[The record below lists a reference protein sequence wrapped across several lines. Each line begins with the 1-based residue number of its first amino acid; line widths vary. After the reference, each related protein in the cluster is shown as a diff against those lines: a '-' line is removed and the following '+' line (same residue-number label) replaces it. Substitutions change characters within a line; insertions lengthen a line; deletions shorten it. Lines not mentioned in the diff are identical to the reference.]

1 MDFYQ
6 INLVAFVLLNGSM
19 VYRQYRQDKRVE
31 LSEKIQEFDA
41 ENDTES
47 DEGHIAKVDLA
58 PAASSAKHFTNIFFP
73 VYVLV
78 WGADWLQGPFIYTL
92 YKDEKKLS
100 EESVARLFTT
110 GFLAGAVS
118 ALFVGSLADKFGR
131 KNACLAFCA
140 ITTLS
145 CLSVLSNNI
154 SVLFAGRALGGLGT
168 TLMYTVFEAWM
179 VTEYNQRG
187 LERTSLKL
195 STIFGRMITLSS
207 VVAVLAGLV
216 GQVLVSWTGT
226 KCAPFVASIC
236 CLAPASL
243 IISRKWV
250 SPDQPSKQLHLMLD
264 LQSENFGDSGAP
276 KEKKDSLKLLLGG
289 RSTPSFL
296 KQESITLT
304 SKPVDKQILTLG
316 LTSCCFEGSMYL
328 FIFFWS
334 PALKSSHILAHH
346 HSALPFGIIFASFM
360 GAMMLGSMLFTK
372 ILTDKKWMT
381 CRELLQAVVTLA
393 SGSLLFTIFF
403 RSEYVTFWLFC
414 LFEACVGMYFPAMGY
429 QKGKVVADGERAHIY
444 GLLRIPFNIFVVVAL
459 SLTKEGDAYREV
471 IFMTCSGLLL
481 IVSAVVGVFLHD

>member
-1 MDFYQ
+1 MDFFYQ
-6 INLVAFVLLNGSM
+6 LNLAAFVLLNGSM
-19 VYRQYRQDKRVE
+19 VYRQYRQDKRAE
-31 LSEKIQEFDA
+31 LSEKIQDSDA
-41 ENDTES
+41 ENDTA
-47 DEGHIAKVDLA
+47 DEGRSTLKSSTVAS
-58 PAASSAKHFTNIFFP
+58 ASSAKQFTNIFFP

-78 WGADWLQGPFIYTL
+78 WGADWLQGPFIYVL
-92 YKDEKKLS
+92 YKDEKKLP
-100 EESVARLFTT
+100 EEIVARLFTT

-118 ALFVGSLADKFGR
+118 ALFVGSLADRFGR
-131 KNACLAFCA
+131 KNACLAYCA
-140 ITTLS
+140 ITSLS

-154 SVLFAGRALGGLGT
+154 SVLFAGRAMGGLGT

-195 STIFGRMITLSS
+195 SSIFGRMITLSS

-216 GQVLVSWTGT
+216 GQVFVSWTKT
-226 KCAPFVASIC
+226 NCAPFVASIC

-243 IISRKWV
+243 IIARKW
-250 SPDQPSKQLHLMLD
+250 
-264 LQSENFGDSGAP
+264 SENFGDSGNAP
-276 KEKKDSLKLLLGG
+276 KKKKDSLKLLLG
-289 RSTPSFL
+289 
-296 KQESITLT
+296 
-304 SKPVDKQILTLG
+304 VDKQVLTLG

-334 PALKSSHILAHH
+334 PALKSSHLLAHQ

-372 ILTDKKWMT
+372 ILTDKRWMT
-381 CRELLQAVVTLA
+381 CRELLQTVVVLA

-403 RSEYVTFWLFC
+403 RSEWITFWLFC
-414 LFEACVGMYFPAMGY
+414 LFELCVGMYFPAMGY
-429 QKGKVVADGERAHIY
+429 QKGKVVGDGERAHIY

-459 SLTKEGDAYREV
+459 SLTKEGDAYRET

-481 IVSAVVGVFLHD
+481 VVGAVVGVFLHD